1 MSNPLDTFRTEIND
15 IDEELLSLLIKR
27 MKISIKV
34 GEYKK
39 QNQLE
44 IFNSNREN
52 KVIERLNLVAKKDK
66 ELILDDGLI
75 TNLWKI
81 IMDYSKKLQ
90 V

>member
-44 IFNSNREN
+44 ILNSNREN
-52 KVIERLNLVAKKDK
+52 EVIERLNLVAKKDK

-90 V
+90 I

>member
-1 MSNPLDTFRTEIND
+1 MSNPLDTFRTEINN
-15 IDEELLSLLIKR
+15 IDEELISLLIKR

-39 QNQLE
+39 QNKLE
-44 IFNSNREN
+44 ILNSNREN
-52 KVIERLNLVAKKDK
+52 EVIERLNLVAKKDK

>member
-1 MSNPLDTFRTEIND
+1 MSNPLDTFRTEINN
-15 IDEELLSLLIKR
+15 IDEELISLLIKR

-44 IFNSNREN
+44 ILNSNREN
-52 KVIERLNLVAKKDK
+52 EVIERLNLVAKKDK

>member
-15 IDEELLSLLIKR
+15 IDEELISLLIKR

-39 QNQLE
+39 QNKLE
-44 IFNSNREN
+44 ILNSNREN
-52 KVIERLNLVAKKDK
+52 EVIKRLNLVAKKDK
-66 ELILDDGLI
+66 ELILDDELI
-75 TNLWKI
+75 KNLWKI

>member
-15 IDEELLSLLIKR
+15 IDEELISLLIKR

-39 QNQLE
+39 QNKLE
-44 IFNSNREN
+44 ILNSNREN
-52 KVIERLNLVAKKDK
+52 EVIERLNLVAKKDK
-66 ELILDDGLI
+66 ELILDDELI
-75 TNLWKI
+75 KNLWKI